1 MSIIIISIYIL
12 RQKCINLKMFIM
24 VKVTFLG
31 HAAFMIE
38 GSKVVLIDPFITGNP
53 KSPLK
58 GVEDIKRAD
67 VVIVTHDHG
76 DHGFDD
82 AVEICKKT
90 GAYFVSQYELVVKS
104 GLDRVEPM
112 NIGGFVNVG
121 GMGVEVAFT
130 PAFHTAGLGDPT
142 GVIVKIDGKTIYHAG
157 DTGLFYDM
165 KLIGELYRPDIAI
178 LPIGSRFTMDVLQA
192 AKAVEFIS
200 PKYVIPM
207 HYNTFDLI
215 KADPKEFE
223 RLVGDKAKV
232 IILNPGESFEI

>member
-1 MSIIIISIYIL
+1 
-12 RQKCINLKMFIM
+12 M

-31 HAAFMIE
+31 HAAFKIE
-38 GSKVVLIDPFITGNP
+38 GSKTVLVDPFITGNP

-58 GVEDIKRAD
+58 RVEDIEKAD

-76 DHGFDD
+76 DHGFKD
-82 AVEICKKT
+82 AVKICKRT

-104 GLDRVEPM
+104 NLEKVEPM

-121 GMGVEVAFT
+121 GIGVEVAFT
-130 PAFHTAGLGDPT
+130 PAWHTANVGDPT
-142 GVIVKIDGKTIYHAG
+142 GVIIRMDGKTIYHAG

-165 KLIGELYRPDIAI
+165 KLIGELYKPDLAL
-178 LPIGSRFTMDVLQA
+178 LPIGSRFTMDIYQA

-200 PKYVIPM
+200 PKFVIPM
-207 HYNTFDLI
+207 HYNTFDPI

-232 IILNPGESFEI
+232 VILNPGESFEI

>member
-1 MSIIIISIYIL
+1 
-12 RQKCINLKMFIM
+12 M

-31 HAAFMIE
+31 HSAFKIE
-38 GSKVVLIDPFITGNP
+38 GSKTVLVDPFITGNP

-58 GVEDIKRAD
+58 RVEDIEKAD

-76 DHGFDD
+76 DHGFED
-82 AVEICKKT
+82 AVKICKRT
-90 GAYFVSQYELVVKS
+90 GAYFVSQYELVVKAN
-104 GLDRVEPM
+104 LEKVEPM

-130 PAFHTAGLGDPT
+130 PAWHTANVGDPT
-142 GVIVKIDGKTIYHAG
+142 GVIIRMDGKTIYHAG

-165 KLIGELYRPDIAI
+165 KLIGELYKPDLAI
-178 LPIGSRFTMDVLQA
+178 LPIGSRFTMDIYQA

-200 PKYVIPM
+200 PKFVIPM

-232 IILNPGESFEI
+232 MILNPGESFEI

>member
-1 MSIIIISIYIL
+1 
-12 RQKCINLKMFIM
+12 M

-31 HAAFMIE
+31 HAAFKIE
-38 GSKVVLIDPFITGNP
+38 GSKTVLVDPFITGNP

-58 GVEDIKRAD
+58 GVEDIEKAD

-76 DHGFDD
+76 DHGFED
-82 AVEICKKT
+82 AVKICKRT

-104 GLDRVEPM
+104 NLERVEPM
-112 NIGGFVNVG
+112 SIGGFVNVG

-130 PAFHTAGLGDPT
+130 PAWHTAGVGDPT
-142 GVIVKIDGKTIYHAG
+142 GVIIRMDGKTIYHAG

-165 KLIGELYRPDIAI
+165 KLIGELYKPDLAI
-178 LPIGSRFTMDVLQA
+178 LPIGSRFTMDIYQA

-200 PKYVIPM
+200 PKFVIPM

-232 IILNPGESFEI
+232 VILNPGESFEL

>member
-1 MSIIIISIYIL
+1 
-12 RQKCINLKMFIM
+12 M

-31 HAAFMIE
+31 HAAFKIE
-38 GSKVVLIDPFITGNP
+38 GSKTVLVDPFITGNP

-58 GVEDIKRAD
+58 GVEDIEKAD

-76 DHGFDD
+76 DHGFED
-82 AVEICKKT
+82 AVKICKRT

-104 GLDRVEPM
+104 NLEKVEPM

-130 PAFHTAGLGDPT
+130 PAWHTAGVGDPT
-142 GVIVKIDGKTIYHAG
+142 GVIIRMDGKTIYHAG

-165 KLIGELYRPDIAI
+165 KLIGELYKPDLAI
-178 LPIGSRFTMDVLQA
+178 LPIGSRFTMDIYQA

-200 PKYVIPM
+200 PKFVIPM

-232 IILNPGESFEI
+232 VILNPGESFEL

>member
-1 MSIIIISIYIL
+1 
-12 RQKCINLKMFIM
+12 M

-31 HAAFMIE
+31 HAAFKIE
-38 GSKVVLIDPFITGNP
+38 GSKTVLVDPFITGNP

-58 GVEDIKRAD
+58 RVEDIEKAD
-67 VVIVTHDHG
+67 MVIVTHDHG
-76 DHGFDD
+76 DHGFED
-82 AVEICKKT
+82 AVKICKRT

-104 GLDRVEPM
+104 NLEKVEPM

-121 GMGVEVAFT
+121 GTGVEVAFT
-130 PAFHTAGLGDPT
+130 PAWHTANVGDPT
-142 GVIVKIDGKTIYHAG
+142 GVIIRMDGKTIYHAG

-165 KLIGELYRPDIAI
+165 KLIGELYKPDLAL
-178 LPIGSRFTMDVLQA
+178 LPIGSRFTMDIYQA

-200 PKYVIPM
+200 PKFVIPM

-223 RLVGDKAKV
+223 KLVGDKAKV
-232 IILNPGESFEI
+232 VILNPGESFEI

>member
-1 MSIIIISIYIL
+1 
-12 RQKCINLKMFIM
+12 M
-24 VKVTFLG
+24 VRVTFLG
-31 HAAFMIE
+31 HAAFKIE
-38 GSKVVLIDPFITGNP
+38 GSKTVLVDPFITGNP

-58 GVEDIKRAD
+58 GVEDIEKAD

-76 DHGFDD
+76 DHGFED
-82 AVEICKKT
+82 AVKICKRT

-104 GLDRVEPM
+104 NLERVEPM

-121 GMGVEVAFT
+121 GMGVEVALT
-130 PAFHTAGLGDPT
+130 PAWHTANVGDPT
-142 GVIVKIDGKTIYHAG
+142 GVIIRMDGKTIYHAG

-165 KLIGELYRPDIAI
+165 KLIGELYKPDIAI
-178 LPIGSRFTMDVLQA
+178 LPIGSRFTMDIYQA

-200 PKYVIPM
+200 PKFVIPM

-232 IILNPGESFEI
+232 VILNPGESFEI

>member
-1 MSIIIISIYIL
+1 
-12 RQKCINLKMFIM
+12 M

-31 HAAFMIE
+31 HAAFKIE
-38 GSKVVLIDPFITGNP
+38 GSKTVLVDPFITGNP

-58 GVEDIKRAD
+58 RVEDIEKAD

-76 DHGFDD
+76 DHGFED
-82 AVEICKKT
+82 AVKICKRT

-104 GLDRVEPM
+104 NLERVEPM

-130 PAFHTAGLGDPT
+130 PAWHTANVGDPT
-142 GVIVKIDGKTIYHAG
+142 GVIIRMDGKTIYHAG

-165 KLIGELYRPDIAI
+165 KLIGELYRPDLAI
-178 LPIGSRFTMDVLQA
+178 LPIGGRFTMDIYQA

-200 PKYVIPM
+200 PKFVIPM

-223 RLVGDKAKV
+223 RLVGDRAKV
-232 IILNPGESFEI
+232 VILNPGESFEI

>member
-1 MSIIIISIYIL
+1 
-12 RQKCINLKMFIM
+12 M

-31 HAAFMIE
+31 HAAFKIE
-38 GSKVVLIDPFITGNP
+38 GSKTVLVDPFITGNP

-58 GVEDIKRAD
+58 GVEDIEKAD

-76 DHGFDD
+76 DHGFED
-82 AVEICKKT
+82 AVKICKRT

-104 GLDRVEPM
+104 NLEKVEPM

-121 GMGVEVAFT
+121 GTGVEVAFT
-130 PAFHTAGLGDPT
+130 PAWHTAGVGDPT
-142 GVIVKIDGKTIYHAG
+142 GVIIRMDGKTIYHAG

-165 KLIGELYRPDIAI
+165 KLIGELYKPDLAL
-178 LPIGSRFTMDVLQA
+178 LPIGSRFTMDIYQA

-200 PKYVIPM
+200 PKFVIPM

-232 IILNPGESFEI
+232 VILNPGESFEI

>member
-1 MSIIIISIYIL
+1 
-12 RQKCINLKMFIM
+12 M

-31 HAAFMIE
+31 HAAFKIE
-38 GSKVVLIDPFITGNP
+38 GSKTILVDPFITGNP

-58 GVEDIKRAD
+58 GVEDIEKAD

-76 DHGFDD
+76 DHGFED
-82 AVEICKKT
+82 AVEICKRT

-104 GLDRVEPM
+104 NLERVEPI
-112 NIGGFVNVG
+112 NIWGFVNVG

-130 PAFHTAGLGDPT
+130 PAWHTANVGDPT
-142 GVIVKIDGKTIYHAG
+142 GVIIRMDGKTIYHAG

-165 KLIGELYRPDIAI
+165 KLIGELYKPDLAI
-178 LPIGSRFTMDVLQA
+178 LPIGSRFTMDIYQA

-200 PKYVIPM
+200 PKFVIPM

-223 RLVGDKAKV
+223 RLVGDKVKV
-232 IILNPGESFEI
+232 VILNSGESFEI

>member
-1 MSIIIISIYIL
+1 
-12 RQKCINLKMFIM
+12 M

-31 HAAFMIE
+31 HAAFRIE
-38 GSKVVLIDPFITGNP
+38 GSKTVLIDPFITGNP

-58 GVEDIKRAD
+58 RVEDIEKAD

-76 DHGFDD
+76 DHGFED
-82 AVEICKKT
+82 AVKICKRT

-104 GLDRVEPM
+104 NLEKVEPM

-130 PAFHTAGLGDPT
+130 PAWHTANVGDPT
-142 GVIVKIDGKTIYHAG
+142 GVIIRMDGKTIYHAG

-165 KLIGELYRPDIAI
+165 KLIGELYKPDLAI
-178 LPIGSRFTMDVLQA
+178 LPIGSRFTMDVYQA

-200 PKYVIPM
+200 PKFVIPM

-232 IILNPGESFEI
+232 VILNPGESFEI

>member
-1 MSIIIISIYIL
+1 
-12 RQKCINLKMFIM
+12 M

-31 HAAFMIE
+31 HAAFKIE
-38 GSKVVLIDPFITGNP
+38 GSKTVLVDPFITGNP

-58 GVEDIKRAD
+58 RVEDIEKAD

-76 DHGFDD
+76 DHGFED
-82 AVEICKKT
+82 AVKICKRT
-90 GAYFVSQYELVVKS
+90 GAYFVSQYELVVKAN
-104 GLDRVEPM
+104 LERVEPM

-130 PAFHTAGLGDPT
+130 PAWHTANVGDPT
-142 GVIVKIDGKTIYHAG
+142 GVIIRMDGKTIYHAG

-165 KLIGELYRPDIAI
+165 KLIGELYKPDLAL
-178 LPIGSRFTMDVLQA
+178 LPIGSRFTMDIYQA

-200 PKYVIPM
+200 PKFVIPM

-223 RLVGDKAKV
+223 RLVGDRAKV
-232 IILNPGESFEI
+232 VILNPGESFEI

>member
-1 MSIIIISIYIL
+1 
-12 RQKCINLKMFIM
+12 M
-24 VKVTFLG
+24 VRITYLG
-31 HAAFMIE
+31 HAAFKIE
-38 GSKVVLIDPFITGNP
+38 GSKVIFIDPFITGNP
-53 KSPLK
+53 KSPIGDVNRVDK
-58 GVEDIKRAD
+58 AD

-82 AVEICKKT
+82 AVKICQKT

-104 GLDRVEPM
+104 GLQKVEPM

-121 GMGVEVAFT
+121 GLGVEVAFT
-130 PAFHTAGLGDPT
+130 PAWHTAQLGDPT

-157 DTGLFYDM
+157 DTGLFSDM
-165 KLIGELYRPDIAI
+165 KLIGELYKPDLAL
-178 LPIGSRFTMDVLQA
+178 LPIGSRFTMDVFQA

-215 KADPKEFE
+215 NADPEEFKK
-223 RLVGDKAKV
+223 LVGNKAQV
-232 IILNPGESFEI
+232 VILNPGESFEL

>member
-1 MSIIIISIYIL
+1 
-12 RQKCINLKMFIM
+12 MFIM

>member
-1 MSIIIISIYIL
+1 
-12 RQKCINLKMFIM
+12 M

-31 HAAFMIE
+31 HAAFKIE
-38 GSKVVLIDPFITGNP
+38 GSKTVLVDPFITGNP

-58 GVEDIKRAD
+58 RVEDIEKAD

-76 DHGFDD
+76 DHGFED
-82 AVEICKKT
+82 AVKICKRT

-104 GLDRVEPM
+104 NLEKVEPM

-130 PAFHTAGLGDPT
+130 PAWHTANVGDPT
-142 GVIVKIDGKTIYHAG
+142 GVIIRMDGKTIYHAG

-165 KLIGELYRPDIAI
+165 KLIGELYKPDLAL
-178 LPIGSRFTMDVLQA
+178 LPIGSRFTMDIYQA
-192 AKAVEFIS
+192 AKAVEFLS
-200 PKYVIPM
+200 PKFVIPM

-223 RLVGDKAKV
+223 RMVGDKAKV
-232 IILNPGESFEI
+232 VILNPGESFEI

>member
-1 MSIIIISIYIL
+1 
-12 RQKCINLKMFIM
+12 M

-31 HAAFMIE
+31 HAAFKIE
-38 GSKVVLIDPFITGNP
+38 GSKTVLVDPFITGNP

-58 GVEDIKRAD
+58 GVEDIEKAD

-76 DHGFDD
+76 DHGFED
-82 AVEICKKT
+82 AVKICKRT

-104 GLDRVEPM
+104 NLEKVEPM

-130 PAFHTAGLGDPT
+130 PAWHTANVGDPT
-142 GVIVKIDGKTIYHAG
+142 GVIIRMDGKTIYHAG

-165 KLIGELYRPDIAI
+165 KLIGELYKPDLAI
-178 LPIGSRFTMDVLQA
+178 LPIGGRFTMDIYQA

-200 PKYVIPM
+200 PKFVIPM

-232 IILNPGESFEI
+232 VILNPGESFEL

>member
-1 MSIIIISIYIL
+1 
-12 RQKCINLKMFIM
+12 M

-31 HAAFMIE
+31 HAAFKIE
-38 GSKVVLIDPFITGNP
+38 GSKTVLVDPFITGNP

-58 GVEDIKRAD
+58 RVEDIEKAD

-76 DHGFDD
+76 DHGFED
-82 AVEICKKT
+82 AVKICKRT

-104 GLDRVEPM
+104 NLEKVEPM

-130 PAFHTAGLGDPT
+130 PAWHTANVGDPT
-142 GVIVKIDGKTIYHAG
+142 GVIIRMDGKTIYHAG

-165 KLIGELYRPDIAI
+165 KLIGELYKPDLAL
-178 LPIGSRFTMDVLQA
+178 LPIGSRFTMDIYQA

-200 PKYVIPM
+200 PKFVIPM

-232 IILNPGESFEI
+232 VILNPGESFEI

>member
-1 MSIIIISIYIL
+1 
-12 RQKCINLKMFIM
+12 M

-31 HAAFMIE
+31 HAAFKIE
-38 GSKVVLIDPFITGNP
+38 GSKTVLVDPFITGNP

-58 GVEDIKRAD
+58 RVEDIEKAD

-76 DHGFDD
+76 DHGFED
-82 AVEICKKT
+82 AVKICKRT

-104 GLDRVEPM
+104 NLEKVEPM

-130 PAFHTAGLGDPT
+130 PAWHTANVGDPT
-142 GVIVKIDGKTIYHAG
+142 GVIIRMDGKTIYHAG

-165 KLIGELYRPDIAI
+165 KLIGELYKPDLAI
-178 LPIGSRFTMDVLQA
+178 LPIGSRFTMDIYQA

-200 PKYVIPM
+200 PKFVIPM

-223 RLVGDKAKV
+223 RLVGDKVKV
-232 IILNPGESFEI
+232 VILNPGESFEI

>member
-1 MSIIIISIYIL
+1 
-12 RQKCINLKMFIM
+12 M

-31 HAAFMIE
+31 HAAFKIE
-38 GSKVVLIDPFITGNP
+38 GSKTVLVDPFITGNP

-58 GVEDIKRAD
+58 RIEDIEKAD

-76 DHGFDD
+76 DHGFED
-82 AVEICKKT
+82 AVKICKRT

-104 GLDRVEPM
+104 NLERVEPM

-130 PAFHTAGLGDPT
+130 PAWHTANVGDPT
-142 GVIVKIDGKTIYHAG
+142 GVIIRMDGKTIYHAG

-165 KLIGELYRPDIAI
+165 KLIGELYKPDLAI
-178 LPIGSRFTMDVLQA
+178 LPIGGRFTMDIYQA

-200 PKYVIPM
+200 PKFVIPM

-223 RLVGDKAKV
+223 RLVGDRAKV
-232 IILNPGESFEI
+232 VILNPGESFEI

>member
-1 MSIIIISIYIL
+1 
-12 RQKCINLKMFIM
+12 MFIM

-112 NIGGFVNVG
+112 SIGGFVNVG

-130 PAFHTAGLGDPT
+130 PAFHTAGLGDPA

>member
-1 MSIIIISIYIL
+1 L
-12 RQKCINLKMFIM
+12 
-24 VKVTFLG
+24 V
-31 HAAFMIE
+31 
-38 GSKVVLIDPFITGNP
+38 DPFITGNP
-53 KSPLK
+53 QSPLK
-58 GVEDIKRAD
+58 RVEDIEKAD

-76 DHGFDD
+76 DHGFED
-82 AVEICKKT
+82 AVKICKRT

-104 GLDRVEPM
+104 NLEKVEPM

-121 GMGVEVAFT
+121 GTGVEVAFT
-130 PAFHTAGLGDPT
+130 PAWHTANVGDPT
-142 GVIVKIDGKTIYHAG
+142 GVIIRMDGKTIYHAG

-165 KLIGELYRPDIAI
+165 KLIGELYKPDLAL
-178 LPIGSRFTMDVLQA
+178 LPIGSRFTMDIYQA

-200 PKYVIPM
+200 PKFVIPM

-232 IILNPGESFEI
+232 VILNPGESFEI

>member
-1 MSIIIISIYIL
+1 
-12 RQKCINLKMFIM
+12 M

-31 HAAFMIE
+31 HAAFKIE
-38 GSKVVLIDPFITGNP
+38 GSKTVLVDPFITGNP

-58 GVEDIKRAD
+58 GVEDIEKAD

-76 DHGFDD
+76 DHGFED
-82 AVEICKKT
+82 AVKICKRT
-90 GAYFVSQYELVVKS
+90 GAYLVSQYELVAKS
-104 GLDRVEPM
+104 NLERVEPM

-130 PAFHTAGLGDPT
+130 PAWHTANVGDPT
-142 GVIVKIDGKTIYHAG
+142 GVIIRMDGKTIYHAG

-165 KLIGELYRPDIAI
+165 KLIGELYKPDLAL
-178 LPIGSRFTMDVLQA
+178 LPIGSRFTMDIYQA

-200 PKYVIPM
+200 PKFVIPM

-223 RLVGDKAKV
+223 RLVGDRAKV
-232 IILNPGESFEI
+232 VILNPGESFEI

>member
-1 MSIIIISIYIL
+1 
-12 RQKCINLKMFIM
+12 M

-31 HAAFMIE
+31 HAAFKIE
-38 GSKVVLIDPFITGNP
+38 GSKTVLVDPFITGNP

-58 GVEDIKRAD
+58 GVEDIEKAD

-76 DHGFDD
+76 DHGFED
-82 AVEICKKT
+82 AVKICKRT

-104 GLDRVEPM
+104 NLEKVEPM

-130 PAFHTAGLGDPT
+130 PAWHTANVGDPT
-142 GVIVKIDGKTIYHAG
+142 GVIIRMDGKTIYHAG

-165 KLIGELYRPDIAI
+165 KLIGELYKPDLAI
-178 LPIGSRFTMDVLQA
+178 LPIGGRFTMDIYQA

-200 PKYVIPM
+200 PKFVIPM

-223 RLVGDKAKV
+223 RLVGDRAKV
-232 IILNPGESFEI
+232 VILNPGESFEI

>member
-1 MSIIIISIYIL
+1 
-12 RQKCINLKMFIM
+12 M

-31 HAAFMIE
+31 HAAFKIE
-38 GSKVVLIDPFITGNP
+38 GSKTVLVDPFITGNP

-58 GVEDIKRAD
+58 GVEDIEKAD

-76 DHGFDD
+76 DHGFED
-82 AVEICKKT
+82 AVKICKRT
-90 GAYFVSQYELVVKS
+90 GAYFVSQYELVVKAN
-104 GLDRVEPM
+104 LEKVEPM

-130 PAFHTAGLGDPT
+130 PAWHTANVGDPT
-142 GVIVKIDGKTIYHAG
+142 GVIIRMDGKTIYHAG

-165 KLIGELYRPDIAI
+165 KLIGELYKPDLAL
-178 LPIGSRFTMDVLQA
+178 LPIGSRFTMDIYQA

-200 PKYVIPM
+200 PKFVIPM

-232 IILNPGESFEI
+232 VILNPGESFEI